1 MNINRK
7 KENKIFETIFIIAIA
22 TIFILVGIYYIPWII
37 FLYPIFFIVLGVRNG
52 IIYNL
57 IGLTISSLS
66 LGLMIDRISGIFI
79 LLTFAPLSIVLNYII
94 EKRRKSSEGI
104 AVSTVILLFS
114 FLLVINIMGD
124 MSGVSIINQLEDFFA
139 QTLNSQIEILK
150 DMDLSAYEVLKIRD
164 VLENA
169 VDYVLLILPAIVIIF
184 SLIIAYLN
192 YLISS
197 MMLRRLGYGIV
208 SIPKFSKFKLPNNVL
223 LGTGIMFLGAF
234 IIKALKLFYYET
246 ILLNITVIA
255 SFVFFTQGLSVIDY
269 KLIKK
274 NLGRIPR
281 VLIVVFF
288 TIILPLG
295 WLISFIGILDV
306 IIDFRK
312 LRKST

>member
-1 MNINRK
+1 MNIDGK
-7 KENKIFETIFIIAIA
+7 KGNKIIEGIFVIAIA
-22 TIFILVGIYYIPWII
+22 TVFMLIGMYYLPLII

-52 IIYNL
+52 VKYNIISL
-57 IGLTISSLS
+57 IISSLFV
-66 LGLMIDRISGIFI
+66 GLIIDNVSGIFI
-79 LLTFAPLSIVLNYII
+79 LLIFAPLSIGLNYMIK
-94 EKRRKSSEGI
+94 KRRKSFEII
-104 AVSTVILLFS
+104 AISTVILLVS

-124 MSGVSIINQLEDFFA
+124 MSGVSIISQLEDSFTQA
-139 QTLNSQIEILK
+139 LNSQIEILK

-164 VLENA
+164 LLENA
-169 VDYVLLILPAIVIIF
+169 MDYVLLILPAIVIIF
-184 SLIIAYLN
+184 SLVISYLN

-197 MMLRRLGYGIV
+197 LILRRLGYGIV

-234 IIKALKLFYYET
+234 IIKGLKLFYYET

-255 SFVFFTQGLSVIDY
+255 SFMFFTQGLSVVDY
-269 KLIKK
+269 KLIEK

-281 VLIVVFF
+281 LLIILFF

-312 LRKST
+312 LRRPA

>member
-1 MNINRK
+1 MNIDGKRG
-7 KENKIFETIFIIAIA
+7 NKIIEGIFVIAIA
-22 TIFILVGIYYIPWII
+22 TVFMLIGMYYLPLII

-52 IIYNL
+52 VKYNIISL
-57 IGLTISSLS
+57 IISSLFV
-66 LGLMIDRISGIFI
+66 GLIIDNVSGIFI
-79 LLTFAPLSIVLNYII
+79 LLIFAPLSIGLNYMIK
-94 EKRRKSSEGI
+94 KRRKSFEII
-104 AVSTVILLFS
+104 AISTVILLVS

-124 MSGVSIINQLEDFFA
+124 MSGVSIISQLEDSFTQA
-139 QTLNSQIEILK
+139 LNSQIEILK

-164 VLENA
+164 LLENA
-169 VDYVLLILPAIVIIF
+169 MDYVLLILPAIVIIF
-184 SLIIAYLN
+184 SLVISYLN

-197 MMLRRLGYGIV
+197 LILRRLGYGIV

-234 IIKALKLFYYET
+234 IIKGLKLFYYET

-255 SFVFFTQGLSVIDY
+255 SFMFFTQGLSVVDY
-269 KLIKK
+269 KLIEK

-281 VLIVVFF
+281 LLIILFF

-312 LRKST
+312 LRRPA

>member
-1 MNINRK
+1 MNIDGK
-7 KENKIFETIFIIAIA
+7 KGNKIIEGIFVIAIA
-22 TIFILVGIYYIPWII
+22 TVFMLIGMYYLPLII

-52 IIYNL
+52 VKYNIISL
-57 IGLTISSLS
+57 IISSLFV
-66 LGLMIDRISGIFI
+66 GLIIDNVSGIFI
-79 LLTFAPLSIVLNYII
+79 LLIFAPLSIGLNYMIK
-94 EKRRKSSEGI
+94 KRRKSFEII
-104 AVSTVILLFS
+104 AISTVILLVS

-124 MSGVSIINQLEDFFA
+124 MSGVSIISQLEDSFTQA
-139 QTLNSQIEILK
+139 LNSQIEILK

-164 VLENA
+164 LLENA
-169 VDYVLLILPAIVIIF
+169 MDYVLLILPAIVIIF
-184 SLIIAYLN
+184 SLVLSYLN

-197 MMLRRLGYGIV
+197 LILRRLGYGIV

-234 IIKALKLFYYET
+234 IIKGLKLFYYET

-255 SFVFFTQGLSVIDY
+255 SFMFFTQGLSVVDY
-269 KLIKK
+269 KLIEK

-281 VLIVVFF
+281 LLIILFF

-312 LRKST
+312 LRRPA